1 MSEKH
6 EPEPEPKPTSEPK
19 PKSQLK
25 PTSEPTYETE
35 PTSEP
40 TYETEPTSEA
50 ESGDART
57 APPPPRVLDPRSLRG
72 LAHPLRIQLLRALR
86 HHGPATASRLA
97 ERLGESSGATSY
109 HLRQLAAHG
118 FVEDDPE
125 RGKGRER
132 WWKAAQQGTAIDES
146 LHGNPDPEV
155 QGAVEVF
162 LYEIANIHT
171 QELNT
176 YLGTRHQWIDTWNG
190 ASDISDFTLHL
201 PPERQ
206 RELNERIHALIG
218 EYHASEDRD
227 APGVQRV
234 RMHLHAFPQ
243 HGAN

>member
-1 MSEKH
+1 MPEKPAPD
-6 EPEPEPKPTSEPK
+6 EKPEQAAEKP
-19 PKSQLK
+19 
-25 PTSEPTYETE
+25 
-35 PTSEP
+35 
-40 TYETEPTSEA
+40 A
-50 ESGDART
+50 
-57 APPPPRVLDPRSLRG
+57 PRVLDPRSLRG
-72 LAHPLRIQLLRALR
+72 LAHPLRIQILRALR
-86 HHGPATASRLA
+86 HHGPATASQLG

-118 FVEDDPE
+118 FVQDDPT

-132 WWKAAQQGTAIDES
+132 WWKAAQEGTAVDEA
-146 LHGNPDPEV
+146 LFKNPDPEV

-176 YLGTRHQWIDTWNG
+176 YLGTRHQFPDAWSG

-201 PPERQ
+201 TAERQ
-206 RELNERIHALIG
+206 RELNEKIHRLIDEYTALA
-218 EYHASEDRD
+218 EQD
-227 APGVQRV
+227 AADTQRV